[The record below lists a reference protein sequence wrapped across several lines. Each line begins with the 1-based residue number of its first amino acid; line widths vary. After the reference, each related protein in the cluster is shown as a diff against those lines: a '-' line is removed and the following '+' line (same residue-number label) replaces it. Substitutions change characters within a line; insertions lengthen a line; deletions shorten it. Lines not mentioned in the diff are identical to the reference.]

1 MINPKLTAYLE
12 RRINE
17 ATVILSFRILLE
29 DIIRNGPTSSLTKT
43 QIETEFNRQHHRYGI
58 STFRRD
64 YVLRQSG
71 NDENAI
77 SQQNNQFFIKPDFI
91 EGMNIEDFREVA
103 TLIDQ
108 HWNSLNEEQSR
119 FLAEI
124 ELQLENI
131 LEVKKAFIEEI
142 LLRID
147 TRKKGQCF
155 EVASFSILK
164 VYLQNRGFELNRY
177 STVYSNDGGIDF
189 TAQNAVY
196 QVTTKLDNRKFQED
210 IKKVPLKHRIFVF
223 KDMASNFDTTQFNND
238 LILDY
243 IGPAE
248 LINYLNYLSERQH
261 AERNMNKIIEN
272 ILYEFRREYYVSQ

>member
-1 MINPKLTAYLE
+1 MINPKLKTYLG

-17 ATVILSFRILLE
+17 ATVILSFRILL
-29 DIIRNGPTSSLTKT
+29 DNVINKGAHSTLTKA
-43 QIETEFNRQHHRYGI
+43 QIEAEFNRQHHKYGI
-58 STFRRD
+58 STFRSD

-77 SQQNNQFFIKPDFI
+77 SQRENQFFIKPNFIKGMDTPDF
-91 EGMNIEDFREVA
+91 MEVA
-103 TLIDQ
+103 KCIDNY
-108 HWNSLNEEQSR
+108 WDKLSAEQNR
-119 FLAEI
+119 FLNDI
-124 ELQLENI
+124 QKQLENT
-131 LEVKKAFIEEI
+131 LEIKKAFIKQM
-142 LLRID
+142 LLSIE

-196 QVTTKLDNRKFQED
+196 QVTTKLNKKKFQD
-210 IKKVPLKHRIFVF
+210 DLKKVPLKYRIFVF
-223 KDMASNFDTTQFNND
+223 RELSPNFDKKEFDNE

-243 IGPAE
+243 IGTTE
-248 LINYLNYLSERQH
+248 LIDYLNYLSERVN
-261 AERNMNKIIEN
+261 AERNLNKIIEN